1 MQKNAKKREE
11 NGSKK
16 TLKISS
22 KESLEIIGEIVVV
35 IVIAGARDAVNAG
48 AGSRRYPWD
57 RAGPVSHEGH
67 AGYQR
72 AQLLRGKESFY
83 QMVTGPD
90 VDLIVDD

>member
-1 MQKNAKKREE
+1 MVQ
-11 NGSKK
+11 KK

-57 RAGPVSHEGH
+57 RTGSISYQAH
-67 AGYQR
+67 AGDQR
-72 AQLLRGKESFY
+72 TQLLGGKESFH
-83 QMVTGPD
+83 QMVTGPYID
-90 VDLIVDD
+90 PIIDD